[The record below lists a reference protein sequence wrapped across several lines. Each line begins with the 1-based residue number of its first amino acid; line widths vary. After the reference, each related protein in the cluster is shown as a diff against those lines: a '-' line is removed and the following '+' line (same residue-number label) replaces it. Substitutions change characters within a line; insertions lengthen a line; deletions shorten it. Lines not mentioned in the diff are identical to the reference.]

1 MPLAVT
7 EVLDDEDLLELI
19 LLQGGVGVV
28 LASGAVSKSFRDA
41 AAAPSL
47 WRSLN
52 GEPAEPSAA
61 ADSGPSADARERF
74 RRRWEGERWA
84 AGACVPSSELLNL
97 TPARDAGDAR
107 KLAVKINSASCSSR
121 YVCLGGADS
130 MVQCFDLQG
139 RHVHTLEGHTSAV
152 RVLESC
158 EHGGG
163 GETWVASAA
172 ADAKTGKI
180 LLWRMSNPRVPASL
194 DNCGKMSF
202 MFSLVSA
209 AGLGTV
215 SGPASLQFFRG
226 SAQPAPPLLLCR
238 GMGDA
243 SVVEW
248 RPDGTPLTRALFAP
262 MPKGPACQA
271 AAASLDE
278 PHAVYHAGHSTRHAA
293 STRRVGRVDVR
304 EPHTPAAAASSSSS
318 SSGAGAS
325 GEWAL
330 PAEADD
336 ETLWLRADSRFVVA
350 GCKSAFHVWDVRR
363 GGRPLASVNVSG
375 RDVAGRGGFEG
386 SIPHRN
392 LKWIDLASGGKL
404 ITTTYCYISGN
415 QGLVALWDL
424 ASVASGGGG
433 GGGGGGP
440 SWEMPAWA
448 DATATATTS
457 SMLPVNHLMRL
468 PKPAQ
473 NRSLLMARLVGRQ
486 TILTLT
492 PSSDVHMWRVGGDR
506 L

>member
-1 MPLAVT
+1 MSAGSAARAAAEAVFT
-7 EVLDDEDLLELI
+7 DVDLLELI
-19 LLQGGVGVV
+19 LFQGGVSVV
-28 LASGAVSKSFRDA
+28 LASGAVSKTFRDA

-52 GEPAEPSAA
+52 GEPAEPVAA
-61 ADSGPSADARERF
+61 AGSSGPSADARERF
-74 RRRWEGERWA
+74 RRRWEGDRWA
-84 AGACVPSSELLNL
+84 AGACTPSSELLNL

-107 KLAVKINSASCSSR
+107 KLLVKINSAACSSGH
-121 YVCLGGADS
+121 VCLGGADA

-158 EHGGG
+158 EHCR
-163 GETWVASAA
+163 ETWLASAA

-180 LLWRMSNPRVPASL
+180 LLWRLSNPRVPASL
-194 DNCGKMSF
+194 ENCGKMSF

-209 AGLGTV
+209 TSATGLTI

-226 SAQPAPPLLLCR
+226 SDLPVPTLLLCR

-248 RPDGTPLTRALFAP
+248 RPDGSPRVSTLFAP

-278 PHAVYHAGHSTRHAA
+278 AHSVYHAGLSTRHAA

-304 EPHTPAAAASSSSS
+304 APHKPGPALANA
-318 SSGAGAS
+318 
-325 GEWAL
+325 EWAL

-336 ETLWLRADSRFVVA
+336 ETLWLRADSRFIVA
-350 GCKSAFHVWDVRR
+350 GAKSAFHVWDVRR

-375 RDVAGRGGFEG
+375 RDFAGRGGFEA
-386 SIPHRN
+386 SHPHRN

-424 ASVASGGGG
+424 SSVASGGGE
-433 GGGGGGP
+433 P
-440 SWEMPAWA
+440 SWEMPSWA
-448 DATATATTS
+448 DATATATATTS
-457 SMLPVNHLMRL
+457 SMQPVNYLMRL
-468 PKPAQ
+468 PKPAHT
-473 NRSLLMARLVGRQ
+473 RSLLMARLIGRQ